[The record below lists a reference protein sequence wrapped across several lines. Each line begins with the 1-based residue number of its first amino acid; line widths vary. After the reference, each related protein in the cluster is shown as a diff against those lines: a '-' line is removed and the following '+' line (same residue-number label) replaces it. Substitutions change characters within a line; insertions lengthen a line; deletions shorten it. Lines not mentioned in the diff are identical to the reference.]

1 MLSDFAHWLLSI
13 ISTVIQFLVDLPF
26 KLIEWIWNAFIAFLD
41 LLPIGSYLNQ
51 SAGLFSSI
59 PSSVW
64 FFMDMLQ
71 IKLGITTILG
81 AYLIRFLIRRIPGI
95 G

>member
-1 MLSDFAHWLLSI
+1 MLSDFAGWLLGI
-13 ISTVIQFLVDLPF
+13 INSVIQFLIDIPL
-26 KLIEWIWNAFIAFLD
+26 KIMEWIWNAFIALLD
-41 LLPIGSYLNQ
+41 LIPIGSYLNQ
-51 SAGLFSSI
+51 SAGLFSSL

-64 FFMDMLQ
+64 FFMNMFQ
-71 IKLGITTILG
+71 IKFGITTILG